1 MSELKITNVNEI
13 KEYFEGEIVRLAP
26 FENGKPF
33 VARVRVPSL
42 VEIYR
47 LGKIP
52 NTLIVEVKKYFD
64 TLEKDEN
71 NNVVINFA
79 DKRARNLMNLALKMA
94 DVVLIEPSMK
104 ELRGAKIRLSDMQ
117 LLSIYNYVDKK
128 VSEMIPFRD

>member
-13 KEYFEGEIVRLAP
+13 KEYFEGEIVELAP

-71 NNVVINFA
+71 NNVAINFA
-79 DKRARNLMNLALKMA
+79 DKRARSLMNLALKMA

>member
-13 KEYFEGEIVRLAP
+13 KEYFEGEIVELAP

-104 ELRGAKIRLSDMQ
+104 ELREAKIRLSDMQ

>member
-13 KEYFEGEIVRLAP
+13 KEYFEGEIVELAP

-52 NTLIVEVKKYFD
+52 NTLIVEVRKYFD

-71 NNVVINFA
+71 NNVTINFA

-117 LLSIYNYVDKK
+117 LLSIYNYVDEK

>member
-13 KEYFEGEIVRLAP
+13 KEYFEGEIVELAP

-52 NTLIVEVKKYFD
+52 NTLIVEVRKYFD

-71 NNVVINFA
+71 NNVTINFA

>member
-13 KEYFEGEIVRLAP
+13 KEYFEGEIVELAP

>member
-13 KEYFEGEIVRLAP
+13 KEYFEGEIVELAP

-52 NTLIVEVKKYFD
+52 NTLIVEV
-64 TLEKDEN
+64 
-71 NNVVINFA
+71 
-79 DKRARNLMNLALKMA
+79 R
-94 DVVLIEPSMK
+94 
-104 ELRGAKIRLSDMQ
+104 
-117 LLSIYNYVDKK
+117 
-128 VSEMIPFRD
+128 

>member
-13 KEYFEGEIVRLAP
+13 KEYFEGEIVELAP

-47 LGKIP
+47 LGRIP

-71 NNVVINFA
+71 NNVAINFA

>member
-13 KEYFEGEIVRLAP
+13 KEYFEGEIVELAP

-79 DKRARNLMNLALKMA
+79 DKRARSLMNLALKMA

>member
-13 KEYFEGEIVRLAP
+13 KEYFEGEIVELAP

-52 NTLIVEVKKYFD
+52 NTLIVEVRKYFD

-71 NNVVINFA
+71 NNVTINFA

-104 ELRGAKIRLSDMQ
+104 ELREAKIRLSDMQ

>member
-13 KEYFEGEIVRLAP
+13 KEYFEGEIVELAP

-71 NNVVINFA
+71 NNVTINFA

>member
-13 KEYFEGEIVRLAP
+13 KEYFEGEIVELAP

-71 NNVVINFA
+71 NNVAINFA

-104 ELRGAKIRLSDMQ
+104 ELREAKIRLSDMQ

-128 VSEMIPFRD
+128 VSEMIPFCD

>member
-13 KEYFEGEIVRLAP
+13 KEYFEGEIVELAP

-71 NNVVINFA
+71 NNVAINFA

>member
-13 KEYFEGEIVRLAP
+13 KEYFEGEIVELAP

-71 NNVVINFA
+71 NNVAINFA

-128 VSEMIPFRD
+128 VSEMVPFRD

>member
-13 KEYFEGEIVRLAP
+13 KEYFEGEIVELAP

-71 NNVVINFA
+71 NNVTINFA

-104 ELRGAKIRLSDMQ
+104 ELREAKIRLSDMQ

>member
-13 KEYFEGEIVRLAP
+13 KEYFEGEIVELAP

-52 NTLIVEVKKYFD
+52 NTLIVEVRKYFD
-64 TLEKDEN
+64 ALEKDEN
-71 NNVVINFA
+71 NNVTINFA

>member
-13 KEYFEGEIVRLAP
+13 KEYFEGEIVELAP

-71 NNVVINFA
+71 NNVAINFA

-104 ELRGAKIRLSDMQ
+104 ELREAKIRLSDMQ